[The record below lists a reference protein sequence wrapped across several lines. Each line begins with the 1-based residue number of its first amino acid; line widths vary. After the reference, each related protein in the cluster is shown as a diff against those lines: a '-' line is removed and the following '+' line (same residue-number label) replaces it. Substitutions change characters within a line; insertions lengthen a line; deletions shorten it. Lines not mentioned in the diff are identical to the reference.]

1 MRSESLQQLLAKV
14 RRCRLCEDLPLGP
27 NPLVQASPVAR
38 ILIAGQAPGR
48 RAHASGVPFNDVSG
62 DRLRAWLGIDHQ
74 TFYDATKVAILPMG
88 FCYPGTAMGGDLPPR
103 KECAVAWREPLL
115 ARLPGV
121 KLTVL
126 IGLHAQRWHLG
137 EASAV
142 TLTANVANW
151 TAFWPDSIPLP
162 HPSPRN
168 ARWLRNNPHVEATL
182 LPALRKRVAE
192 LLA

>member
-1 MRSESLQQLLAKV
+1 MRA
-14 RRCRLCEDLPLGP
+14 
-27 NPLVQASPVAR
+27 
-38 ILIAGQAPGR
+38 
-48 RAHASGVPFNDVSG
+48 VPFDDASG

-88 FCYPGTAMGGDLPPR
+88 FCYPGTAKGGDLPPR
-103 KECAVAWREPLL
+103 KECAAAWREPLL
-115 ARLPGV
+115 ARLPAV
-121 KLTVL
+121 ELAVL

-137 EASAV
+137 AASAA

-151 TAFWPDSIPLP
+151 IAFWPDSIPLP

-168 ARWLRNNPHVEATL
+168 APWLRNNPQVEATL
-182 LPALRKRVAE
+182 LPTLRRRVAE